1 MTKSLNFVKFR
12 MTKVVKNKIFYQLN
26 FLKSIGFEYHCN
38 IDFGNNEL
46 SNSTLPDNLD
56 DLENMVKNCYL
67 CNLCKTRK
75 NILFAQGSKTAKIM
89 FILDEP
95 TASEDETGEFYVG
108 KSGEILV
115 KMIQNVLEL
124 EINDIYITNIVK
136 CKSNEGFYPT
146 HANSCNDY
154 LSKQIEI
161 LNPMLIV
168 TFGEKAYRY
177 LLNDNS
183 SSFEQVRGNILPFK
197 YYNLLATFS
206 PSILLRNPS
215 LKKEAYYDMLKIKS
229 ILEIT

>member
-1 MTKSLNFVKFR
+1 MAKSLNFVKFC
-12 MTKVVKNKIFYQLN
+12 MTKAVKNRILYQLN

-38 IDFGNNEL
+38 VDFGNNEL
-46 SNSTLPDNLD
+46 SNSTLPNNLD
-56 DLENMVKNCYL
+56 ELENIVKNCYL
-67 CNLCKTRK
+67 CDLCKSRK
-75 NILFAQGSKTAKIM
+75 NILFSKGSKNAQIM

-95 TASEDETGEFYVG
+95 TASEDETGEFYIG

-124 EINDIYITNIVK
+124 EVNDIYITNIVK
-136 CKSNEGFYPT
+136 CKSSEGFYPT
-146 HANSCNDY
+146 HANSCNAY

-168 TFGEKAYRY
+168 TFGEKAYKY
-177 LLNDNS
+177 LVNDN

-197 YYNLLATFS
+197 YYNLLPTFS

-215 LKKEAYYDMLKIKS
+215 LKKDAYYDMLKIKS